1 MRFPSNRTS
10 AGLATL
16 LVTLLL
22 VSLIPSVHATQGRAG
37 PDIVPTSA
45 YVSYVSSTDH
55 SNHAALSSQDPSAI
69 GLGRSA
75 DLWIID
81 GMLGLQ
87 QEIEVTVENQG
98 DSAAGS
104 FDVDVEILHDEYTD
118 FILHS
123 YRGTVSSLGAGSSST
138 VTTTW
143 TPDYSGNH
151 TIRVTSLLAN
161 DANPN
166 NDMGTRSLTIGNL
179 YERAEAAGSW
189 ALGNNWYVSDEASLS
204 GSNSF
209 HVGCSTSSSN

>member
-1 MRFPSNRTS
+1 MRFSSNRTS

-22 VSLIPSVHATQGRAG
+22 VSLLPSVLATQGRAG
-37 PDIVPTSA
+37 PDIAPTSA

-87 QEIEVTVENQG
+87 QKIEVTVENLG

-104 FDVDVEILHDEYTD
+104 FDV
-118 FILHS
+118 
-123 YRGTVSSLGAGSSST
+123 
-138 VTTTW
+138 
-143 TPDYSGNH
+143 
-151 TIRVTSLLAN
+151 
-161 DANPN
+161 
-166 NDMGTRSLTIGNL
+166 
-179 YERAEAAGSW
+179 
-189 ALGNNWYVSDEASLS
+189 
-204 GSNSF
+204 
-209 HVGCSTSSSN
+209 

>member
-1 MRFPSNRTS
+1 MNSSENPHLRRMRFLTNRTS

-16 LVTLLL
+16 MVSLLL
-22 VSLIPSVHATQGRAG
+22 VSLIPTAHATQGRAG

-45 YVSYVSSTDH
+45 YVTYVSNTDH
-55 SNHAALSSQDPSAI
+55 SNHAVLSSQDPSAI

-87 QEIEVTVENQG
+87 QQIEVTVENMG

-104 FDVDVEILHDEYTD
+104 FDVDVEIVHDEYSD

-123 YRGTVSSLGAGSSST
+123 YRGTISSLAAGSSSSLST
-138 VTTTW
+138 IW

-151 TIRVTSLLAN
+151 TI
-161 DANPN
+161 
-166 NDMGTRSLTIGNL
+166 
-179 YERAEAAGSW
+179 
-189 ALGNNWYVSDEASLS
+189 
-204 GSNSF
+204 
-209 HVGCSTSSSN
+209 